1 MKHIIRHSIMIACL
15 AGSPTLVTAG
25 PLQRVDPGDAQLD
38 CTGLAAQQ
46 QAMTEFIA
54 AGDTNAPSIGKAA
67 AGGAANVGG
76 QVAGAAVA
84 QGSGL
89 FGGLGGLVGK
99 VAGVVAQ
106 QQVEESM
113 APDAAAQQ
121 RAAEARERQ
130 GFLGK
135 LATAKECRP
144 DEPGYLGK
152 TLSADEFKTLAEG
165 PAGGEVQAFTVAA
178 VETAAAEPIVVLD
191 GSELLEG
198 KLNTAGKRIYI
209 SEFRVLFEVAGEVSA
224 STRAG
229 YLPGTNYGGT
239 QSRIK
244 YQVAN
249 VDIAALQALTDKAWA
264 DLQER
269 LAASGVK
276 LEDAAG
282 FTAQNGAV
290 YAATEAAS
298 TIGAPVYVE
307 QDLGHTERKYLV
319 LTPTGM
325 KLHERG
331 FAGMGAGDMGKRID
345 WSKSGF
351 DGIAV
356 GVAINIAA
364 LESSGSGSSIWN
376 RAGASTGA
384 GEGMTVSA
392 PPGAVAASGHVD
404 GGSLRAPKGIT
415 VAGNFAR
422 FREVGGFDSQKN
434 VAVVALQAV
443 GNLAGVAANKSKV
456 VEMEV
461 DLDGPTT
468 SRMVLS
474 GLATFNQALTEQF
487 KAGQQASGG

>member
-1 MKHIIRHSIMIACL
+1 
-15 AGSPTLVTAG
+15 
-25 PLQRVDPGDAQLD
+25 
-38 CTGLAAQQ
+38 
-46 QAMTEFIA
+46 
-54 AGDTNAPSIGKAA
+54 
-67 AGGAANVGG
+67 
-76 QVAGAAVA
+76 
-84 QGSGL
+84 
-89 FGGLGGLVGK
+89 
-99 VAGVVAQ
+99 
-106 QQVEESM
+106 
-113 APDAAAQQ
+113 
-121 RAAEARERQ
+121 
-130 GFLGK
+130 
-135 LATAKECRP
+135 
-144 DEPGYLGK
+144 
-152 TLSADEFKTLAEG
+152 
-165 PAGGEVQAFTVAA
+165 
-178 VETAAAEPIVVLD
+178 
-191 GSELLEG
+191 
-198 KLNTAGKRIYI
+198 
-209 SEFRVLFEVAGEVSA
+209 
-224 STRAG
+224 
-229 YLPGTNYGGT
+229 
-239 QSRIK
+239 
-244 YQVAN
+244 
-249 VDIAALQALTDKAWA
+249 
-264 DLQER
+264 
-269 LAASGVK
+269 
-276 LEDAAG
+276 
-282 FTAQNGAV
+282 V

-307 QDLGHTERKYLV
+307 QDRIPSASIWYCS
-319 LTPTGM
+319 M

-331 FAGMGAGDMGKRID
+331 FLGKSAGDKTSFHRLEQDRCLTVFVAAGKRSI
-345 WSKSGF
+345 SG
-351 DGIAV
+351 
-356 GVAINIAA
+356 A

>member
-1 MKHIIRHSIMIACL
+1 MSTLPRLHSD
-15 AGSPTLVTAG
+15 TLYAADDGMV
-25 PLQRVDPGDAQLD
+25 AQLSSQE
-38 CTGLAAQQ
+38 CMIQNPRTQERSVMTFEVF
-46 QAMTEFIA
+46 QALDQCKSFGTV
-54 AGDTNAPSIGKAA
+54 DDHLKSIYTALPHLRGQEE
-67 AGGAANVGG
+67 GARRV
-76 QVAGAAVA
+76 
-84 QGSGL
+84 
-89 FGGLGGLVGK
+89 LGGLVERGLLQS
-99 VAGVVAQ
+99 AEQILSTYEA
-106 QQVEESM
+106 
-113 APDAAAQQ
+113 AP
-121 RAAEARERQ
+121 ARRQ
-130 GFLGK
+130 GALGP
-135 LATAKECRP
+135 L
-144 DEPGYLGK
+144 
-152 TLSADEFKTLAEG
+152 FILAEDRPEG
-165 PAGGEVQAFTVAA
+165 LARVIDSLIKGDDGTIDGL
-178 VETAAAEPIVVLD
+178 PIVVLD

-198 KLNTAGKRIYI
+198 KLNTAGKRIHI
-209 SEFRVLFEVAGEVSA
+209 SEFRVLFEVSGEVSA

-239 QSRIK
+239 RSRIK

-264 DLQER
+264 DLRER
-269 LAASGVK
+269 LAAGGVR

-282 FTAQNGAV
+282 FTAENGAV

-298 TIGAPVYVE
+298 TPGAPVYVE
-307 QDLGHTERKYLV
+307 QDLGHTTRKYLV

-356 GVAINIAA
+356 GVAVNIAA
-364 LESSGSGSSIWN
+364 LETSGSGSSIWN
-376 RAGASTGA
+376 RDGASTGA
-384 GEGMTVSA
+384 GEGMIITA
-392 PPGAVAASGHVD
+392 PPQGVAASGHVD
-404 GGSLRAPKGIT
+404 GGSLRAPKGIA

-434 VAVVALQAV
+434 AAVVALQVV

-456 VEMEV
+456 VEMEI

-468 SRMVLS
+468 SRMALS
-474 GLATFNQALTEQF
+474 GLASFNQALAEQF

>member
-1 MKHIIRHSIMIACL
+1 MKHIIRHSVMIACL

-46 QAMTEFIA
+46 QAMTDFIA

-144 DEPGYLGK
+144 DEPGYPGK
-152 TLSADEFKTLAEG
+152 TPSADEFKTLAAG

-191 GSELLEG
+191 GSDLLEG

-307 QDLGHTERKYLV
+307 QDLGYTERKYLV